1 MNGDPV
7 LLAIAAA
14 SVAVFLL
21 FLLVLFFTLRLW
33 VQARLCGVPVSVF
46 DIIGMR
52 LRGSPVRR
60 IVHAMIVLTGRGV
73 KVSASD
79 AEGCYRA
86 AVVAGE
92 GVATA
97 TELADLLEAVTRNNL
112 DAPHT

>member
-7 LLAIAAA
+7 VLAVAAA

-33 VQARLCGVPVSVF
+33 VQASLCGVPASVF

-60 IVHAMIVLTGRGV
+60 IVHAAITLRQRGEKVTVKEVEASYLTRGSGAAR
-73 KVSASD
+73 SAS
-79 AEGCYRA
+79 
-86 AVVAGE
+86 
-92 GVATA
+92 
-97 TELADLLEAVTRNNL
+97 ELADLVTERR
-112 DAPHT
+112 ARPPG